1 MSNLIYEEESYKI
14 VGACFEV
21 HKILGC
27 GFIEAVYQEALEHE
41 FDIQNIPYER
51 EKILQIEY
59 KGITLN
65 KKYEADFVCYNK
77 IIVELK
83 AQRELTSIDESQILN
98 YLSATE
104 FRLGLL
110 VNFGETSLKFKRFA
124 N

>member
-65 KKYEADFVCYNK
+65 KKYEADFVCYDK